1 MPRTE
6 GGKPMRPTR
15 TEAHSR
21 RDRGW
26 LGACGLVC
34 LLASFVDPGTAVAQ
48 SSMGGVT
55 GTVTDA
61 TGAVVAG
68 ASVTLVAVETKVKNE
83 RKTNDRGHF
92 VFVNV
97 RPGRYEL
104 AIELAGFATTKV
116 SAFTVGVNETVARNV
131 SLRVGDVSE
140 AMEVSA
146 QSELL
151 QASTSELGNV
161 VEERVIRGVPSSP
174 IANANR

>member
-1 MPRTE
+1 M
-6 GGKPMRPTR
+6 TR
-15 TEAHSR
+15 NCSNAVAAPLSNR
-21 RDRGW
+21 RRRG
-26 LGACGLVC
+26 LLLI
-34 LLASFVDPGTAVAQ
+34 LLASLVAPASVAAQ

-55 GTVTDA
+55 GTVSDA
-61 TGAVVAG
+61 TGAMVGG
-68 ASVTLVAVETKVKNE
+68 ASVTLVSVDTNVKSE

-104 AIELAGFATTKV
+104 TIELAGFAPTKV

-131 SLRVGDVSE
+131 SLKVGDVAE

-151 QASTSELGNV
+151 QTSTSELGNV
-161 VEERVIRGVPSSP
+161 VEERVIRGVPL
-174 IANANR
+174 